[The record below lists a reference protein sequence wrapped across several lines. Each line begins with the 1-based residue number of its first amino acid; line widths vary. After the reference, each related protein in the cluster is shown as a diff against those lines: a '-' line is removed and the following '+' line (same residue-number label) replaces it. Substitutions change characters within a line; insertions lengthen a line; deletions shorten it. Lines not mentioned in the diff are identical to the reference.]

1 LKMSNKNDVSWIP
14 GTYKINA
21 RGLMSA
27 LYRLRDIIMGENG
40 EISKALL
47 IKFINACEK
56 ELRRGVDTMPPCIE
70 MEEFDA
76 LLGDGK

>member
-1 LKMSNKNDVSWIP
+1 MSDKNDVSWIP
-14 GTYKINA
+14 DTYKINA
-21 RGLMSA
+21 RALMSA
-27 LYRLRDIIMGENG
+27 LCRMRDIIMGENG
-40 EISKALL
+40 EISKTL
-47 IKFINACEK
+47 IIEFINACER